1 LKNKSNQNISN
12 NEDQKNSTSVVI
24 KEVEEKG
31 KTLAAVSVSNEPSQS
46 IISSKE
52 VTSDLKNS
60 LIK

>member
-12 NEDQKNSTSVVI
+12 YEDQKNSTSVVI

-31 KTLAAVSVSNEPSQS
+31 KTLPVVSVSNEPSQS
-46 IISSKE
+46 VISSKE